1 MRNTRPD
8 IKPSIT
14 NVVVAIP
21 IHQTIVRTVIQIT
34 ANVSNTQAAEY
45 TKSPF
50 INTIDYAI
58 IFCQNLTVYG
68 KSINS

>member
-8 IKPSIT
+8 IKPGIT

-45 TKSPF
+45 TKSLF

-58 IFCQNLTVYG
+58 IFAKT
-68 KSINS
+68 

>member
-8 IKPSIT
+8 SKPGIT
-14 NVVVAIP
+14 NAVATP
-21 IHQTIVRTVIQIT
+21 THQTTARTVIQIT

-45 TKSPF
+45 TKSQF

-58 IFCQNLTVYG
+58 IFAKT
-68 KSINS
+68 

>member
-8 IKPSIT
+8 IKPGIT

-34 ANVSNTQAAEY
+34 ANVSNTQ
-45 TKSPF
+45 
-50 INTIDYAI
+50 DAI
-58 IFCQNLTVYG
+58 LQIVITEVCSV
-68 KSINS
+68 

>member
-8 IKPSIT
+8 IKPGST
-14 NVVVAIP
+14 NVAAASP
-21 IHQTIVRTVIQIT
+21 KHQTSARTVSQIT

>member
-8 IKPSIT
+8 IKPGIT
-14 NVVVAIP
+14 NVVAIP

-58 IFCQNLTVYG
+58 IFAKT
-68 KSINS
+68 

>member
-8 IKPSIT
+8 IKPGIA
-14 NVVVAIP
+14 NIIVAIP

-45 TKSPF
+45 TKSLF

-58 IFCQNLTVYG
+58 IFAKT
-68 KSINS
+68 